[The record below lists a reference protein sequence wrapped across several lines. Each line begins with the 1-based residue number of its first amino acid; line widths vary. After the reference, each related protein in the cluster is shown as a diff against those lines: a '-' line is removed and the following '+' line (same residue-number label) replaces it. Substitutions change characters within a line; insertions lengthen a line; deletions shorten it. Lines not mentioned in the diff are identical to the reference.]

1 MDNFFYLQDFRFVNG
16 KRDKRTLNAFGRN
29 LRRLRL
35 IKGLSQEALEFD
47 SGLSKNVV
55 GNIERGEANPTFTT
69 IKALSK
75 GLGVPIKDMVD
86 F

>member
-1 MDNFFYLQDFRFVNG
+1 MDIFYYLRDFRHVNG

-29 LRRLRL
+29 LRKLRHT
-35 IKGLSQEALEFD
+35 KGISQEALEFD

-69 IKALSK
+69 IKALAK
-75 GLGVPIKDMVD
+75 GLGIPIKDLVD

>member
-1 MDNFFYLQDFRFVNG
+1 MNG

>member
-1 MDNFFYLQDFRFVNG
+1 VDNFSYLWDFRHVNG

-29 LRRLRL
+29 LRRLRK
-35 IKGLSQEALEFD
+35 INGISQEALEFD

-69 IKALSK
+69 IKALAK
-75 GLGVPIKDMVD
+75 GLGVPIKDLVD